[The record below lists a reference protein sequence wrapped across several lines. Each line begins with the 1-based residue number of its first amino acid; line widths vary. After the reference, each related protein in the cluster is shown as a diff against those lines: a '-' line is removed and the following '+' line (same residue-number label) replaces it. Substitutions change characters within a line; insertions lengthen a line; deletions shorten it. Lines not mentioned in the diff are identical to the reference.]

1 MVMLMG
7 IDPGRKK
14 CGIAIVT
21 EKGEEV
27 EKEITE
33 TSNLSRKIEQV
44 LSRFSISKCILGN
57 GTYADK
63 VFNILQLL
71 MKEKKIIFIEEENST
86 YIAEQRY
93 LKENP
98 PLGLNF
104 LNKIIKFKP
113 KRPLDDY
120 TAVVLVEKYLKRE
133 KS

>member
-1 MVMLMG
+1 MG
-7 IDPGRKK
+7 IDPGRSK
-14 CGIAIVT
+14 CGIAIMT
-21 EKGEEV
+21 EKGEVV
-27 EKEITE
+27 EKEIAE
-33 TSNLSRKIEQV
+33 TSNLSRKIEEI

-71 MKEKKIIFIEEENST
+71 LDEEKIIFIEEADST

-113 KRPLDDY
+113 KKPLDDY
-120 TAVVLVEKYLKRE
+120 TAVVLVEKYLDR
-133 KS
+133 

>member
-1 MVMLMG
+1 MLMG
-7 IDPGRKK
+7 IDPGRSK

-21 EKGEEV
+21 EKGEVV
-27 EKEITE
+27 EKEIAE
-33 TSNLSRKIEQV
+33 TSNLSRKIEEI

-71 MKEKKIIFIEEENST
+71 LDEEKIIFIEEADST

-113 KRPLDDY
+113 KKPLDDY
-120 TAVVLVEKYLKRE
+120 TAVVLVEKYLDR
-133 KS
+133 

>member
-1 MVMLMG
+1 MLMG

-14 CGIAIVT
+14 CGVAIVT
-21 EKGEEV
+21 EKGEEI
-27 EKEITE
+27 EKKIVE
-33 TSNLSRKIEQV
+33 TSSLSHKIEEVFSQY
-44 LSRFSISKCILGN
+44 SISKCILGN

-71 MKEKKIIFIEEENST
+71 IEEEKIIFIEEEGST
-86 YIAEQRY
+86 YLAEQRY

-113 KRPLDDY
+113 KRPMDDY

-133 KS
+133 KD

>member
-1 MVMLMG
+1 MG

-21 EKGEEV
+21 EKGEVV
-27 EKEITE
+27 EKEIAE
-33 TSNLSRKIEQV
+33 TTNLSRKIEEI

-71 MKEKKIIFIEEENST
+71 LDEEKIIFIEEADST

-113 KRPLDDY
+113 KKPLDDY
-120 TAVVLVEKYLKRE
+120 TAVVLVEKYLDR
-133 KS
+133 

>member
-1 MVMLMG
+1 MLMG
-7 IDPGRKK
+7 IDPGRSK
-14 CGIAIVT
+14 CGIAIMT
-21 EKGEEV
+21 EKGEVV
-27 EKEITE
+27 EKEIAE
-33 TSNLSRKIEQV
+33 TSNLSRKIEEI

-71 MKEKKIIFIEEENST
+71 LDEEKIIFIEEADST

-113 KRPLDDY
+113 KKPLDDY
-120 TAVVLVEKYLKRE
+120 TAVVLVEKYLDR
-133 KS
+133 

>member
-1 MVMLMG
+1 MG
-7 IDPGRKK
+7 IDPGRNK

-21 EKGEEV
+21 EKGEVV
-27 EKEITE
+27 EKEIAE
-33 TSNLSRKIEQV
+33 TTNLSRKIEEV

-71 MKEKKIIFIEEENST
+71 LDEEKIIFIEEADST

-113 KRPLDDY
+113 KKPLDDY
-120 TAVVLVEKYLKRE
+120 TAVVLVEKYLDR
-133 KS
+133 

>member
-1 MVMLMG
+1 MG

>member
-1 MVMLMG
+1 MG
-7 IDPGRKK
+7 IDPGRNK
-14 CGIAIVT
+14 CGIAILT
-21 EKGEEV
+21 EKGEVV
-27 EKEITE
+27 EKEIAE
-33 TSNLSRKIEQV
+33 TTNLSRKIEEV

-71 MKEKKIIFIEEENST
+71 LDEEKIIFIEEADST

-113 KRPLDDY
+113 KKPLDDY
-120 TAVVLVEKYLKRE
+120 TAVVLVEKYLDR
-133 KS
+133 

>member
-1 MVMLMG
+1 MLMG
-7 IDPGRKK
+7 IDPGRNK

-21 EKGEEV
+21 EKGEVV
-27 EKEITE
+27 EKEIAE
-33 TSNLSRKIEQV
+33 TTNLSRKIEEV

-71 MKEKKIIFIEEENST
+71 LEEEKIIFIEEGNST

-93 LKENP
+93 LKKNP

-113 KRPLDDY
+113 KKPLDDY
-120 TAVVLVEKYLKRE
+120 TAVVLVEKYLDR
-133 KS
+133 

>member
-1 MVMLMG
+1 MG
-7 IDPGRKK
+7 IDPGRSK

-21 EKGEEV
+21 EKGEVV
-27 EKEITE
+27 EKEIAE
-33 TSNLSRKIEQV
+33 TSNLSRKIEEI

-71 MKEKKIIFIEEENST
+71 LDEEKIIFIEEADST

-113 KRPLDDY
+113 KKPLDDY
-120 TAVVLVEKYLKRE
+120 TAVVLVEKYLDR
-133 KS
+133 

>member
-1 MVMLMG
+1 MG
-7 IDPGRKK
+7 IDPGRNK

-21 EKGEEV
+21 EKGEVV
-27 EKEITE
+27 EKEIAE
-33 TSNLSRKIEQV
+33 TTNLSRKIEEV

-71 MKEKKIIFIEEENST
+71 LEEEKIIFIEEADST

-93 LKENP
+93 LKKNP

-113 KRPLDDY
+113 KKPLDDY
-120 TAVVLVEKYLKRE
+120 TAVVLVEKYLDR
-133 KS
+133 